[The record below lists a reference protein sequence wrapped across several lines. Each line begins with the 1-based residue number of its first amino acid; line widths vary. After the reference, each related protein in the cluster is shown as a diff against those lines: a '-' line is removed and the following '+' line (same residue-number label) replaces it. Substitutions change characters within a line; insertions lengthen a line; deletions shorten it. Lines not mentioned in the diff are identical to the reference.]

1 MAKKNTIQPLLSDD
15 EIEDLL
21 KDAEEKEKPK
31 RATKKPIEKFSK
43 PLSMEIPEE
52 KPKLKVVKKPTK
64 KAEEDII
71 KTLKKIEPKKEEIII
86 PVEKTP
92 DIEYIIKE
100 TSRFDLNWYF
110 IKEKFIRFKHWLI
123 SPYTRY
129 VNWFNK
135 KFNSPKVLKEEIF
148 PENVEDLYEEIKKDF
163 KPNISKLMEHH
174 TAKIPIVKEDI
185 SMQDIE
191 KIFDE
196 MRPAMIKQIYENV
209 NKLNQDRMRK
219 VIIKGG
225 F

>member
-1 MAKKNTIQPLLSDD
+1 MVKKTTNQPLLSDD

-21 KDAEEKEKPK
+21 KEEKPK
-31 RATKKPIEKFSK
+31 RITKKPIEKISK
-43 PLSMEIPEE
+43 PLPMEISEE
-52 KPKLKVVKKPTK
+52 KPKLKVVKKSTK

-71 KTLKKIEPKKEEIII
+71 KTLKQIEPKKEEVII

-92 DIEYIIKE
+92 DIEYVIKE

-110 IKEKFIRFKHWLI
+110 IKEKFIRFKRWLI

-129 VNWFNK
+129 ANWFNK

-148 PENVEDLYEEIKKDF
+148 PENVDDLFEEIKKDF
-163 KPNISKLMEHH
+163 KPNVSKLMEHH
-174 TAKIPIVKEDI
+174 TAKIPIVKEDV